1 MLYIFIMFKLNH
13 AQLSLFELKSKNY
26 TAHLNAVLSIRRK
39 IRDDLMFSPSC
50 YVVNLMPNKIICFSN
65 FYK

>member
-1 MLYIFIMFKLNH
+1 MLYIFIVFKVNH
-13 AQLSLFELKSKNY
+13 AQLGLFELKSKNY
-26 TAHLNAVLSIRRK
+26 SAHLNAVLSIRKK
-39 IRDDLMFSPSC
+39 IGDNLMFSHSF

>member
-1 MLYIFIMFKLNH
+1 MLYVFIMFKVNH
-13 AQLSLFELKSKNY
+13 AQLGLFELKSKNY
-26 TAHLNAVLSIRRK
+26 SAHLNAVLSIKKKVRQ
-39 IRDDLMFSPSC
+39 LMFSHSF

>member
-1 MLYIFIMFKLNH
+1 MLYIFIMFKVNH
-13 AQLSLFELKSKNY
+13 AQLGLFELKSKNY
-26 TAHLNAVLSIRRK
+26 SAHLNAVLSIRKKKVRQ
-39 IRDDLMFSPSC
+39 LMFSHSF